1 MRYTFCSSRGSCL
14 YEGMFH
20 RSSYIFR
27 CAFRICHGCVTLGDF
42 ADGAVCLW
50 VVLVFLFGVV
60 LLRSRFYP
68 YFQNPSLVLRL
79 ILGLYQLS

>member
-1 MRYTFCSSRGSCL
+1 MRVYSTAVPTFSVALSG
-14 YEGMFH
+14 F
-20 RSSYIFR
+20 
-27 CAFRICHGCVTLGDF
+27 VTLGDF

-60 LLRSRFYP
+60 LSRSRFYP
-68 YFQNPSLVLRL
+68 YFQDPSLVLRL